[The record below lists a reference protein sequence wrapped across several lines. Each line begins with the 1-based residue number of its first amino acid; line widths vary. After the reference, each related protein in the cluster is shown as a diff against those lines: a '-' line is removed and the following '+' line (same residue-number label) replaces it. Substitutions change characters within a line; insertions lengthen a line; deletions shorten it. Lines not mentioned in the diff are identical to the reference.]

1 MKIVAVDIGNSET
14 SVGVGNY
21 ESWESFRFTTRTL
34 MTSDEW
40 LMLLKNTLPKD
51 LDKSKDKIGSIIC
64 SVVPQIN
71 NDFLKAMKDYLKT
84 SPILLGAGIKTG
96 LSVKIDNPKELGPD
110 RIANSVGGLHKVGAP
125 LIVVD
130 MGTATTIDIVN
141 SNKEYI
147 GGMISPGL
155 KISHDALIDN
165 TASLKS
171 VDFKVP
177 EQAIGKNT
185 YDAIQSGL
193 FFGHASLI
201 DGLIDKA
208 LQELGEDASILIT
221 GGMGDLMRP
230 HLSLNVKYDKNI
242 TLDGLAKIYEINS

>member
-1 MKIVAVDIGNSET
+1 M
-14 SVGVGNY
+14 
-21 ESWESFRFTTRTL
+21 
-34 MTSDEW
+34 
-40 LMLLKNTLPKD
+40 
-51 LDKSKDKIGSIIC
+51 
-64 SVVPQIN
+64 
-71 NDFLKAMKDYLKT
+71 
-84 SPILLGAGIKTG
+84 
-96 LSVKIDNPKELGPD
+96 
-110 RIANSVGGLHKVGAP
+110 
-125 LIVVD
+125 
-130 MGTATTIDIVN
+130 
-141 SNKEYI
+141 
-147 GGMISPGL
+147 
-155 KISHDALIDN
+155 
-165 TASLKS
+165 KS

-221 GGMGDLMRP
+221 GGMGDLIRP